1 MALDSIGSPQFI
13 SKSMMKM
20 KRVSSVS
27 GSVVVVAKCP
37 IPGKSKTRL
46 IPLTGV
52 DGSAQLAMAMLADVL
67 TALTLAETEKNF
79 DRILLYAPPTDVG
92 KMTMENLLDRFGIP
106 RQRPD
111 DDNASDSVSST
122 SCKSSKS
129 DRKQG
134 KSWNPEAWTLLPMS
148 NEKISSEG
156 DPIEQSST
164 PLNLKSSYLSDI
176 LENALHRVRLRLRK
190 LKSDGPVIFVGM
202 DSPDIPL
209 DELAYALEDRKRA
222 RVCPSADGGYGLL
235 SVPSHAPAHQIFAGV
250 RWSDPLTLASQLK
263 ALTDGDVRV
272 TVGRVMYDVDE
283 PNDVVQLVKRLQESE
298 TRLDGSEDEA
308 KDNLMKAPPTTVRQE
323 RTTGS
328 CVFTIQALQDLKLW
342 GADGKLQRRKQRSDN
357 LKIEKQ
363 ATLSTSC
370 SSHAHEESF
379 GEESLIHS
387 FTSSAY
393 EEGFVPGHD
402 MAGSHSYSL

>member
-1 MALDSIGSPQFI
+1 MRKA
-13 SKSMMKM
+13 
-20 KRVSSVS
+20 SSVS

-52 DGSAQLAMAMLADVL
+52 DGSAQLATAMLADVL
-67 TALTLAETEKNF
+67 SALTLAETEKNF

-92 KMTMENLLDRFGIP
+92 KMTMESLLDRFNIP
-106 RQRPD
+106 RQQSD
-111 DDNASDSVSST
+111 DDYASDVMST
-122 SCKSSKS
+122 KSYKSSKS

-148 NEKISSEG
+148 NEKINSEG
-156 DPIEQSST
+156 DPIEQSSA
-164 PLNLKSSYLSDI
+164 PVNLKSSYLSDI

-190 LKSDGPVIFVGM
+190 LKSEGPVIFVGM

-235 SVPSHAPAHQIFAGV
+235 SVPSHAPAHRIFAGV

-263 ALTDGDVRV
+263 ALTDEDVRV
-272 TVGRVMYDVDE
+272 TIGRVMYDVDE
-283 PNDVVQLVKRLQESE
+283 PNDVVQLVERLQEKE
-298 TRLDGSEDEA
+298 NRLDGSEDETD
-308 KDNLMKAPPTTVRQE
+308 DNLAKAPPTTTRQE
-323 RTTGS
+323 ITAGS

-342 GADGKLQRRKQRSDN
+342 GVDGKLQRRKEQNDDVKLEN
-357 LKIEKQ
+357 Q
-363 ATLSTSC
+363 ATLSTNF
-370 SSHAHEESF
+370 SSHDHEVEY
-379 GEESLIHS
+379 GEEVLIHS

-393 EEGFVPGHD
+393 EEGFVPSHD

>member
-1 MALDSIGSPQFI
+1 MMG
-13 SKSMMKM
+13 KS
-20 KRVSSVS
+20 SSVS

-52 DGSAQLAMAMLADVL
+52 DGSAQLATAMLADVL

-92 KMTMENLLDRFGIP
+92 KMTMESLLDRFSIP
-106 RQRPD
+106 RQMPND
-111 DDNASDSVSST
+111 DDASDAMST
-122 SCKSSKS
+122 RSYKSSRS

-148 NEKISSEG
+148 NEKINSEG
-156 DPIEQSST
+156 DPIKQSSK
-164 PLNLKSSYLSDI
+164 PVNLKSSYLSDI

-222 RVCPSADGGYGLL
+222 RICPSADGGYGLL
-235 SVPSHAPAHQIFAGV
+235 SVPSHAPAHRIFEGV

-263 ALTDGDVRV
+263 ALTDEDVRV
-272 TVGRVMYDVDE
+272 TVGKVMYDIDE
-283 PNDVVQLVKRLQESE
+283 PNDLVQLVERLRESE
-298 TRLDGSEDEA
+298 TNLDGNDDEK
-308 KDNLMKAPPTTVRQE
+308 KDNLTNPPPTTVRQQ
-323 RTTGS
+323 RISGS
-328 CVFTIQALQDLKLW
+328 CLFTIQALQDLKLW
-342 GADGKLQRRKQRSDN
+342 GADGKLQRRKLESDDV
-357 LKIEKQ
+357 KIEKQ
-363 ATLSTSC
+363 ATLSTSF
-370 SSHAHEESF
+370 SSNDHEEDF
-379 GEESLIHS
+379 GEEVLIHS

-393 EEGFVPGHD
+393 EEGFVPIRD
-402 MAGSHSYSL
+402 MADSHSYSL